1 MVNVTAALILN
12 AQEENRRKVAA
23 DKARVANVCLFDSF
37 GQVETL
43 SEALRPCMQ
52 CPYASDMISV
62 RCVLAVQTA
71 SNAAAIRS
79 IEG

>member
-37 GQVETL
+37 GEKHFL
-43 SEALRPCMQ
+43 KP
-52 CPYASDMISV
+52 
-62 RCVLAVQTA
+62 
-71 SNAAAIRS
+71 
-79 IEG
+79 